1 MKKSVKTVKS
11 SVWIDREEY
20 PFESHYYQKARGGR
34 MHYVDVGRGQPI
46 VMVHGNPTWSFAY
59 RHLIKQLSG
68 EYRCIA
74 PDHLGFG
81 LSDKLK
87 KFSYKPADHA
97 DNLESLIREL
107 NLKNIIL
114 MVHDYGGPIGLNYA
128 INNPHNISRLVVM
141 NTWMWSLKGDPTLE
155 KANTFLNKKVG
166 AWLYEKMNF
175 QTRFMLKQAVED
187 TNNLPKNIQAQYIN
201 ALPTPD
207 SRKGNLTAARE
218 LIGSSDWFESLW
230 RSREAIQDIPT
241 LLLWGMQDPFIHL
254 DSLDRWH
261 NLFNRQRMVRL
272 AGAGHLLMEDQ
283 KYDLHTFVRNFLQDN
298 EVEGLSREKQLA

>member
-1 MKKSVKTVKS
+1 MKKSVKS

-20 PFESHYYQKARGGR
+20 PFESHYHKAKGGR

-46 VMVHGNPTWSFAY
+46 VMVHGSPTWSFAY
-59 RHLIKQLSG
+59 RNLIKQLSG

-87 KFSYKPADHA
+87 NFSYKPADHA
-97 DNLESLIREL
+97 DNFESLIREL

-155 KANTFLNKKVG
+155 KANKFLNQKFG
-166 AWLYEKMNF
+166 TWLYEKMNF
-175 QTRFMLKQAVED
+175 QARFMLKQAVEHKE
-187 TNNLPKNIQAQYIN
+187 NLPGTY
-201 ALPTPD
+201 
-207 SRKGNLTAARE
+207 R
-218 LIGSSDWFESLW
+218 
-230 RSREAIQDIPT
+230 RSTSA
-241 LLLWGMQDPFIHL
+241 PFP
-254 DSLDRWH
+254 RPP
-261 NLFNRQRMVRL
+261 R
-272 AGAGHLLMEDQ
+272 AKA
-283 KYDLHTFVRNFLQDN
+283 T
-298 EVEGLSREKQLA
+298 